1 MLRPRRRDTLSGKV
15 QTTPSQPGSV
25 EAVRQVLDYLVR
37 ERRHLRARGAEPAEL
52 EANRKAIAAME
63 TRLSRAVKRARPAST

>member
-1 MLRPRRRDTLSGKV
+1 MRGAGPRDTLCRIV
-15 QTTPSQPGSV
+15 QTTDSPPGSV

-37 ERRHLRARGAEPAEL
+37 ERRRLRASGAEAIEL

-63 TRLSRAVKRARPAST
+63 SHLGRAVSRARAASN

>member
-1 MLRPRRRDTLSGKV
+1 MRRAGPRDTLYGNV
-15 QTTPSQPGSV
+15 QTTEPSPGSV

-37 ERRHLRARGAEPAEL
+37 ERRRLRASGAEPFEL

-63 TRLSRAVKRARPAST
+63 SHLGRAVSRARAVSP

>member
-1 MLRPRRRDTLSGKV
+1 V
-15 QTTPSQPGSV
+15 QTTEPQSGSV

-37 ERRHLRARGAEPAEL
+37 ERRRLRASGAEAIEL

-63 TRLSRAVKRARPAST
+63 AHLGRAVHRARAASN

>member
-1 MLRPRRRDTLSGKV
+1 LYGSV
-15 QTTPSQPGSV
+15 QTTEPSPGSV

-37 ERRHLRARGAEPAEL
+37 ERRRLRASGAEPVEL

-63 TRLSRAVKRARPAST
+63 SHLGRAVSRARAVPR

>member
-1 MLRPRRRDTLSGKV
+1 MQPTERM
-15 QTTPSQPGSV
+15 PGSD

-37 ERRHLRARGAEPAEL
+37 ERRRLRASGAHPVEL

-63 TRLSRAVKRARPAST
+63 SHLSRPGRRGEPVASS

>member
-1 MLRPRRRDTLSGKV
+1 MSGKV
-15 QTTPSQPGSV
+15 QTTHSQPGSV

-37 ERRHLRARGAEPAEL
+37 ERRRLHASGAEPVEL
-52 EANRKAIAAME
+52 VANRKAIAAME

>member
-1 MLRPRRRDTLSGKV
+1 LYGNV
-15 QTTPSQPGSV
+15 QTTEPQAGSV

-37 ERRHLRARGAEPAEL
+37 ERRRLRATGAEPVEL

-63 TRLSRAVKRARPAST
+63 SHLGRAVRRARAASN

>member
-1 MLRPRRRDTLSGKV
+1 LSGKV
-15 QTTPSQPGSV
+15 QTTDSPPGSV

-37 ERRHLRARGAEPAEL
+37 ERRRLYARGAEPVEL

-63 TRLSRAVKRARPAST
+63 SHLGRAVSRARGVPR

>member
-1 MLRPRRRDTLSGKV
+1 MKV
-15 QTTPSQPGSV
+15 QTTQSSPGSV

-37 ERRHLRARGAEPAEL
+37 ERRHLRANGAEPVEL

-63 TRLSRAVKRARPAST
+63 THLGRAVSRARALSK

>member
-1 MLRPRRRDTLSGKV
+1 MRRAGPRDTLCRRV
-15 QTTPSQPGSV
+15 QTTEPKPGSV

-37 ERRHLRARGAEPAEL
+37 ERRRLRASGAESVEL

-63 TRLSRAVKRARPAST
+63 SHLGRAVGRARAASN

>member
-1 MLRPRRRDTLSGKV
+1 MRRAGPRDNLYGNV
-15 QTTPSQPGSV
+15 QTADPTPGSV

-37 ERRHLRARGAEPAEL
+37 ERRRLRASGAESIEL

-63 TRLSRAVKRARPAST
+63 SHLGRAVSRARAASN